1 MPLKSVQQNR
11 LISQVQGLC
20 FLLFLH
26 AHLHHRGNVHNH
38 NVYLRVIRR
47 GDVRVHNNNHHGGD
61 VRVHNNH
68 RDGDVRVRNNH
79 RDGDV
84 RVRNIHR
91 DGDVRVHNNHRDGDV
106 HVHNIH
112 HGGDDG
118 AFLPFR
124 HDNVH
129 KCSELQVL

>member
-11 LISQVQGLC
+11 LINQVQDLC

-61 VRVHNNH
+61 DGDKINH
-68 RDGDVRVRNNH
+68 RDENYSYIKNIV
-79 RDGDV
+79 DGF
-84 RVRNIHR
+84 NI
-91 DGDVRVHNNHRDGDV
+91 VLVFPFVHLLR
-106 HVHNIH
+106 
-112 HGGDDG
+112 
-118 AFLPFR
+118 AF
-124 HDNVH
+124 
-129 KCSELQVL
+129 

>member
-68 RDGDVRVRNNH
+68 RDGDVRV
-79 RDGDV
+79 
-84 RVRNIHR
+84 
-91 DGDVRVHNNHRDGDV
+91 HNNHRDGDV

>member
-11 LISQVQGLC
+11 LINQVQDLC

-38 NVYLRVIRR
+38 NVYQHVVRHV
-47 GDVRVHNNNHHGGD
+47 DVRVHNNNHHGGD
-61 VRVHNNH
+61 AHVHNNH
-68 RDGDVRVRNNH
+68 CG
-79 RDGDV
+79 
-84 RVRNIHR
+84 
-91 DGDVRVHNNHRDGDV
+91 GDV
-106 HVHNIH
+106 HVHNNNH
-112 HGGDDG
+112 HGGYDG
-118 AFLPFR
+118 AFLPFH